1 MKQFFLKSIS
11 FIFHPLLLPVF
22 GLLIIFNSG
31 SYHSYIPFEVKRIIF
46 IVYFVSTVMLPL
58 SIFPFLYYQK
68 IVRNWSTTD
77 HRQKVLPI
85 LIVSAFQFFAWYMI
99 SRYSIPP
106 LYKTFIFYTA
116 LFTLFT
122 AIFSIKIN
130 INLHLLAFGGLIGFS
145 IGLAFSKSLD
155 IHILLMA
162 LFSIVGLL
170 GFSQLALNKSKPLA
184 MYLSFLFGFVTF
196 FIPIFYS

>member
-1 MKQFFLKSIS
+1 MKQFLLKSIS

-31 SYHSYIPFEVKRIIF
+31 SYHSYLPFDVKRIIF

-68 IVRNWSTTD
+68 IIRNWSTTD
-77 HRQKVLPI
+77 NKQKVLPI
-85 LIVSAFQFFAWYMI
+85 LIVSAFQFFTWYMI

-116 LFTLFT
+116 LFTFFT
-122 AIFSIKIN
+122 GILSIKIN
-130 INLHLLAFGGLIGFS
+130 INMHLLAFGGLIGFS

-170 GFSQLALNKSKPLA
+170 GFSPLNKSKPLA
-184 MYLSFLFGFVTF
+184 MYLSFLFGFLVF